1 MQVSTTW
8 RERIR
13 SAKQKPD
20 LQNGRSRSPA
30 KSLPNL
36 FLGQFP
42 PPITKS
48 SFSVSSVRAWQTYQG
63 HRDLLIPLRMHIS
76 QRNQSSH
83 RAHSS
88 PLPRNQVADHA
99 SCVKTLPLIW
109 VSFVCTI
116 ITSIEESDTTVSTG
130 HEELSC
136 RAYFA
141 NPGEPHKQATAF
153 ERKS

>member
-1 MQVSTTW
+1 MARAYSKFKAVT
-8 RERIR
+8 R
-13 SAKQKPD
+13 
-20 LQNGRSRSPA
+20 LQNNRSRSPA
-30 KSLPNL
+30 RNLPAL
-36 FLGQFP
+36 FFGQFP

-76 QRNQSSH
+76 QGNQSSH